1 MAIILL
7 QMGKV
12 ASTAI
17 AQGLRGAGCEV
28 LQAHIGAPE
37 RLTQKFWQL
46 MSAQTSAAVADRLYA
61 SYLQELKVTFRLT
74 RQRLAQAPGQP
85 LKVITLTRDPLD
97 WYWSHLVENHV
108 YYRELL
114 ARFQAARGGD
124 PELPPQAVLMEVLE
138 LMFRV
143 LAETEV
149 ALDAV
154 AELPRLVEEAR
165 AVDPSGVVAAQLYSF
180 LLPLRWF
187 DEDFLPATG
196 IDVYATRFDRAEGL
210 GRAQGAGISALL
222 LRFEDRRHLDAIAAF
237 AGVPAL
243 ELAPVNRSGDK
254 TLPFALSELAERGR
268 KALPGALAE
277 RIYASRYADFFGYP
291 VPQPTEPAARFAAR
305 LRRGPA
311 LARLRRLWGGLN
323 PIADARAAAAHPPRI
338 GSAPAAAPLVA
349 QFARTSRGRNRSTR
363 WRGRTAGVTARCWR
377 APLPGSGNEGIRRCR
392 TGQARAAVAAAGRG

>member
-17 AQGLRGAGCEV
+17 AQGLRDAGCEV
-28 LQAHIGAPE
+28 LQAHIGAPD
-37 RLTQKFWQL
+37 RLTQKFRQL
-46 MSAQTSAAVADRLYA
+46 MSAQTSDAVADRLYA
-61 SYLQELKVTFRLT
+61 SYLQELKVTFRLA

-85 LKVITLTRDPLD
+85 LKVITLTRDPVD
-97 WYWSHLVENHV
+97 WYWSHLAENYA

-114 ARFQAARGGD
+114 AKFQASRGGAPD
-124 PELPPQAVLMEVLE
+124 FQPLAVLMEVQE

-143 LAETEV
+143 LAETGV

-165 AVDPSGVVAAQLYSF
+165 AADPSGVVAAQLYGF
-180 LLPLRWF
+180 LRPLRWF

-210 GRAQGAGISALL
+210 GRAQGAGISALV
-222 LRFEDRRHLDAIAAF
+222 LRFEDCRRHLDAIAAF

-243 ELAPVNRSGDK
+243 ELAPANRSGDK
-254 TLPFALSELAERGR
+254 SLPFALSELAERGR

-277 RIYASRYADFFGYP
+277 RIYATRYARFFGYP
-291 VPQPTEPAARFAAR
+291 TPQPAEPAGRFAAR
-305 LRRGPA
+305 LRRSPA
-311 LARLRRLWGGLN
+311 LARLRRLWVG
-323 PIADARAAAAHPPRI
+323 PHR
-338 GSAPAAAPLVA
+338 
-349 QFARTSRGRNRSTR
+349 
-363 WRGRTAGVTARCWR
+363 
-377 APLPGSGNEGIRRCR
+377 
-392 TGQARAAVAAAGRG
+392 